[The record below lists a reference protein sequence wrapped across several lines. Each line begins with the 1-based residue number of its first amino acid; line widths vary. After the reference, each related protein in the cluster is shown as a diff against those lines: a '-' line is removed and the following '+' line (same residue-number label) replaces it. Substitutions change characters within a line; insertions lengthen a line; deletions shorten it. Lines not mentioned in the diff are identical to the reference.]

1 MAQAL
6 SQSGANLMYYKVV
19 QVLLQSGVAFRIKK
33 RGKLYYKVGQLL
45 KHGVGI
51 TKWDDFYYK
60 FWQLLQSMVVHMI
73 NELLKTKMSLSK
85 ITEIFVSGNFQN
97 KFKRDEMTNEICTGS
112 VHGYNRDKNRQHL
125 QIQIL

>member
-1 MAQAL
+1 
-6 SQSGANLMYYKVV
+6 MYYNVA

-51 TKWDDFYYK
+51 TKWDDFNYK